1 MDDLTASPTTSRLDP
16 RQVRSRALILDAATE
31 HFLRHGYLGGNID
44 VLAAEAGVAKRTVY
58 NLFDSKDELFRAA
71 VGRAIATAES
81 FVAEHVEVVAQGESG
96 ASFAEAFDAFAV
108 AHARAV
114 LTPRVLATRRMLI
127 GESARFPEL
136 AAEYFERVPG
146 RVIAAIAGML
156 GRLDDEG
163 RLRVPDP
170 QLAAEHFAYLVLG
183 ATLDRALFDPAVLE
197 RAALEYD
204 FIDAKARAG
213 ARAFRSVYAPR

>member
-1 MDDLTASPTTSRLDP
+1 MDDRTATHPTPHLDP

-31 HFLRHGYLGGNID
+31 HFLRHGYLAGNID

-58 NLFDSKDELFRAA
+58 NLFESKGELFRAA

-81 FVAEHVEVVAQGESG
+81 FVAEHVEVLETPG
-96 ASFAEAFDAFAV
+96 ATFAADFDAFAV

-136 AAEYFERVPG
+136 AVEYVERVPG
-146 RVIAAIAGML
+146 RVIAAIAAML
-156 GRLDDEG
+156 GRLAEEG
-163 RLRVPDP
+163 HLRVPDP
-170 QLAAEHFAYLVLG
+170 QLAADHFAYLVLG
-183 ATLDRALFDPAVLE
+183 ATLDRALFDPAVLDPARIDE
-197 RAALEYD
+197 KAL
-204 FIDAKARAG
+204 AG
-213 ARAFRSVYAPR
+213 ARAFRSIYARR